1 MIKLKNL
8 SLTVENKLTIF
19 ENANINI
26 PKDKITVLVGSNGVG
41 KTTLLKIIA
50 GITKPQNGSIEKN
63 CKELFYLP
71 QRIKYPQGITL
82 QEYIES
88 SFYKQNWKWF
98 LSKEEKEKI
107 NDILALLELTD
118 KKETLIDNLSSGELQ
133 KANIALGLVS
143 NADVLLLD
151 EPTANMDLINQIK
164 TLDIIKKLTKQGIS
178 CIIVLHDINLSA
190 SYGDYFIGLT
200 KSKEIICEEKN
211 NFFKPEILNKIYGI
225 NFKVINSDEDF
236 HIQIF
241 N

>member
-1 MIKLKNL
+1 MINLKNL

-26 PKDKITVLVGSNGVG
+26 PKDKITVLVGANGVG

-50 GITKPQNGSIEKN
+50 GIIKPQTGTIEKD

-98 LSKEEKEKI
+98 LSKEEKQKI
-107 NDILALLELTD
+107 DNTLELLELTD

-133 KANIALGLVS
+133 KANLALGLVS
-143 NADVLLLD
+143 DADVLLLD
-151 EPTANMDLINQIK
+151 EPTSNMDLINQIK
-164 TLDIIKKLTKQGIS
+164 TLDIIKKLTTKGIS

-200 KSKEIICEEKN
+200 KSKEIICAQKN
-211 NFFKPEILNKIYGI
+211 DFFKPDILNKIYGI

>member
-8 SLTVENKLTIF
+8 SLTIENKLTIF

-50 GITKPQNGSIEKN
+50 GITKPQNGTIEKN

-107 NDILALLELTD
+107 NDILDLLELTD

-164 TLDIIKKLTKQGIS
+164 TLDIIKKLTNQGIS

>member
-1 MIKLKNL
+1 MINIKNL
-8 SLTVENKLTIF
+8 SLSVDNLTIF
-19 ENANINI
+19 DNVNIHI
-26 PKDKITVLVGSNGVG
+26 PKDKITVLVGANGVG
-41 KTTLLKIIA
+41 KTTLLKIIS
-50 GITKPQNGSIEKN
+50 GVIKPQNGTVENN

-98 LSKEEKEKI
+98 LSKEEKQKVCEVLEI
-107 NDILALLELTD
+107 LELDD

-143 NADVLLLD
+143 GADVLLLD
-151 EPTANMDLINQIK
+151 EPTSNMDLINQIK
-164 TLDIIKKLTKQGIS
+164 TLDIIKKLTKQGIT

-190 SYGDYFIGLT
+190 SYGDYFVGMT
-200 KSKEIICEEKN
+200 KTRKIIQASKKDFIN
-211 NFFKPEILNKIYGI
+211 AEILNEIFGI
-225 NFKVINSDEDF
+225 NFKVINSEEDF